1 VRLKKCCKVL
11 FDLNR
16 MSLLSQRVN
25 ELKLIILL
33 MIYIM
38 YKQLGLNQ
46 RSKVLDFIDTMSV
59 REKLDE

>member
-1 VRLKKCCKVL
+1 
-11 FDLNR
+11 